1 MLKELDVGK
10 KDIASKLIKNAP
22 RPPGKFTP
30 ANNLFGSQTQTL
42 TREKEETKDK
52 VLEEID
58 EKIHDIP
65 DLPKLELG
73 NGLVSHLGAEA
84 KDILEG
90 KLVNSKKLE
99 DDALENIK
107 EGHGFEEIKDAFDE
121 GTVPEQLEFFY
132 GGENEIFARACNF
145 WSLGNVNREFI
156 AFIISDIGKNIMTNS
171 SLSKHIESE
180 NIFHQNFNTNENFYS
195 FHLAQQE
202 ETKAIISKRIW
213 YHYSFEKYVKNIFLL
228 SQWITL
234 KEN

>member
-58 EKIHDIP
+58 EKIHEIP
-65 DLPKLELG
+65 DLPKLEQG

-121 GTVPEQLEFFY
+121 GAVPEQLEFFY

-171 SLSKHIESE
+171 SLSKHIESK

-202 ETKAIISKRIW
+202 ETKAKISKRIW

>member
-10 KDIASKLIKNAP
+10 KDIVSKPIKNAP

-30 ANNLFGSQTQTL
+30 ANNLFCSQPQTL
-42 TREKEETKDK
+42 TKEKEETKDK

-58 EKIHDIP
+58 EKIHEIP

-73 NGLVSHLGAEA
+73 NGLVNLLGAEA

-99 DDALENIK
+99 DDVLENIK
-107 EGHGFEEIKDAFDE
+107 EGYGFEEIKDAFDE
-121 GTVPEQLEFFY
+121 GAVPEQLEFFY
-132 GGENEIFARACNF
+132 GGENKIFARACNF

-156 AFIISDIGKNIMTNS
+156 AIIISDIGKNIMTNS
-171 SLSKHIESE
+171 SIFKHIESE
-180 NIFHQNFNTNENFYS
+180 NIFHQNLNTNENVYS

-202 ETKAIISKRIW
+202 ETKP
-213 YHYSFEKYVKNIFLL
+213 
-228 SQWITL
+228 
-234 KEN
+234 

>member
-22 RPPGKFTP
+22 RPSGKFTP

-58 EKIHDIP
+58 EKIHEIP

-121 GTVPEQLEFFY
+121 GAVPEQLEFFY